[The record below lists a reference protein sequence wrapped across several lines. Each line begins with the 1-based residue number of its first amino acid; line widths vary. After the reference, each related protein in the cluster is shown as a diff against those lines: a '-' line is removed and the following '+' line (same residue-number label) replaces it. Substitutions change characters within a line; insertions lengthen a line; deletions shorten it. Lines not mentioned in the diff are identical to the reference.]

1 MNPIQQIR
9 EQGHRIENLEAQVG
23 ELQLL
28 VARLLK
34 LEQDEDSGKQPAEEP
49 ATPRRRLAT
58 LVRPLAHEARELLV
72 FAWSAL
78 TEGRDLAAK
87 PVTQRELL
95 EAVAEID
102 EAGVFPKS
110 GGHIG
115 ATVRATIA
123 EMHGLRIRW
132 SANTLRARAP
142 GEDNDEPVAPATVTA

>member
-9 EQGHRIENLEAQVG
+9 EKGHRIENLEAQVG

-34 LEQDEDSGKQPAEEP
+34 LEQDDDSGKQPADEP
-49 ATPRRRLAT
+49 AAASRRTAT
-58 LVRPLAHEARELLV
+58 LVRPLTKEARDLLV

-78 TEGRDLAAK
+78 TDGRDLAAK

-95 EAVAEID
+95 EAVATFD
-102 EAGVFPKS
+102 AAGVFPKA
-110 GGHIG
+110 GGHLG

-132 SANTLRARAP
+132 SANTLRARATD
-142 GEDNDEPVAPATVTA
+142 EDNDEPVSPDTVTA